1 MLNLSSLNPQQRQ
14 AAETIRG
21 PVLILA
27 GAGTGKT
34 RVITFRI
41 AHLIE
46 KGIAPQNILGVT
58 FTNKAAREMQERVTK
73 LIPRRKREDGAD
85 ARPTICTFH
94 SLCVRILR
102 QHIEKLGYKRNFV
115 IYDESEQLGA
125 IKKILAQISAKG
137 EKTDPAAILS
147 LLSRFKNGGERAA
160 AFGDPSVRAMAEHI
174 RRRYESA
181 LHACNAVDFDDLIL
195 LTLRLFQEHPE
206 ALEACRAKF
215 RYVMVDEYQDTN
227 ATQFN
232 LVQLLTLEHRNL
244 CVVGDDDQSIY
255 GWRGAEISNLLDMEK
270 HFPEVKVVKLEQN
283 YRSTN
288 TILNAANAV
297 IKNNLR
303 RRGKQLWS
311 QKGDGPK
318 ISLHAFTDD
327 EEEGRNI
334 VERIEFARMTARV
347 PWADQ
352 AILFR
357 TNMQSRPLETA
368 LRQGGVRYHLI
379 GGQSFF
385 DLREIRDFLAYLKV
399 LLNPDYDIS
408 LLRIANVPARGLSDV
423 TMERLLGASHERKC
437 SVFEV
442 MKNPAVTTTFL
453 AKSRESI
460 ESFVALLERTRNRLH
475 VETFSTAPR
484 ALEALA
490 AHFMEEIGYFAE
502 LRRSEKNPETAEN
515 RTRNLKEL
523 IVTLD
528 GRDPASR
535 PLADR
540 LEKFLEEITLDTE
553 REDDKDESPGE
564 AVTLITMHSC
574 KGLEF
579 PHVHIVGLEDGL
591 LPHSRSKVEG
601 TMDEERRLFY
611 VGITRAMQTLS
622 ISHCGGR
629 KKYGQMT
636 PCHPSPFLQELPPDR
651 VDTADAKGPQPVPTE
666 SGKTFSPRSA
676 TIWTRSG
683 SKSRMTPR
691 QGRVILGE
699 MKPVLQVAFAPP
711 KPLMIFDGDC
721 RFCSIWI
728 RRWKSST
735 GDQVDYLPSQD
746 PRIAAWF
753 PELPRSGWRRRCTW
767 SELME
772 KCATARKQSSVRWLA
787 IRIIIGFSIG
797 MSIPKASPVL
807 RSGVMVL

>member
-14 AAETIRG
+14 AVETIRG

-41 AHLIE
+41 AHMIE
-46 KGIAPQNILGVT
+46 RGVAPGHILGVT
-58 FTNKAAREMQERVTK
+58 FTNKAAREMQERVNK
-73 LIPRRKREDGAD
+73 LIPRRPREEGKDN
-85 ARPTICTFH
+85 RPTICTFH

-125 IKKILAQISAKG
+125 IKKILARISAKG
-137 EKTDPAAILS
+137 EKTDPSAILS

-160 AFGDPSVRAMAEHI
+160 AFSDPSVRAMAEHI
-174 RRRYESA
+174 RSRYESA

-195 LTLRLFQEHPE
+195 LTLRLFREHPE
-206 ALEACRAKF
+206 ALEACRAKY

-227 ATQFN
+227 ASQFA
-232 LVQLLTLEHRNL
+232 LVQSLTQEHRNL

-303 RRGKQLWS
+303 RRGKHLWS

-318 ISLHAFTDD
+318 ITLQSFVDD
-327 EEEGRNI
+327 EEEARSV
-334 VERIEFARMTARV
+334 VEQIEYARMTRRV
-347 PWADQ
+347 PWSDQ

-357 TNMQSRPLETA
+357 TNIQSRPLETA

-385 DLREIRDFLAYLKV
+385 DRREIRDFLAYLKV
-399 LLNPDYDIS
+399 LLNPRDDVS

-437 SVFEV
+437 SVFEA
-442 MKNPAVTTTFL
+442 MKNPAVSSTFL
-453 AKSRESI
+453 VKSRESI
-460 ESFVALLERTRNRLH
+460 EAFVELVERTRARLT
-475 VETFSTAPR
+475 EDLSPPPG
-484 ALEALA
+484 ALGALVTQL
-490 AHFMEEIGYFAE
+490 MEEIGYFND
-502 LRRSEKNPETAEN
+502 LRRSEKTAEAAEN
-515 RTRNLKEL
+515 RLRNLRDL
-523 IVTLD
+523 IATLD
-528 GRDPASR
+528 GSAPASR
-535 PLADR
+535 PLHDR
-540 LEKFLEEITLDTE
+540 LETFLEQVTLDSD
-553 REDDKDESPGE
+553 REEDKDESPGD

-579 PHVHIVGLEDGL
+579 PHVFVVGLEEGL

-601 TMDEERRLFY
+601 TIDEERRLFY
-611 VGITRAMQTLS
+611 VAITRAMQTLC

-629 KKYGQMT
+629 KKYGQLV
-636 PCHPSPFLQELPPDR
+636 PCHPSVFLKELPPELVED
-651 VDTADAKGPQPVPTE
+651 ADEKGRQPVKVE
-666 SGKTFSPRSA
+666 SGKNLFAALRDT
-676 TIWTRSG
+676 
-683 SKSRMTPR
+683 
-691 QGRVILGE
+691 LG
-699 MKPVLQVAFAPP
+699 
-711 KPLMIFDGDC
+711 
-721 RFCSIWI
+721 
-728 RRWKSST
+728 
-735 GDQVDYLPSQD
+735 
-746 PRIAAWF
+746 
-753 PELPRSGWRRRCTW
+753 
-767 SELME
+767 
-772 KCATARKQSSVRWLA
+772 
-787 IRIIIGFSIG
+787 
-797 MSIPKASPVL
+797 
-807 RSGVMVL
+807 